1 MSRGLPL
8 LHRRRVLVVGAIGGV
23 TCAAVA
29 VGAAM
34 AGQDGS
40 GSSSDAST
48 KAASTISCPDV
59 TGSLPEIPA
68 KAKAE
73 VDRNLAL
80 LQTQIDEANKRLASS
95 AGEGGPNFVQ
105 NAILGPLADKRKST
119 LDRIAISIGRQA
131 EKPQGLDALAECSL
145 GGDAGAGQGGAGQGS
160 DAGSGGAAE
169 PPATAPGTAEPTDP
183 GSGAEDGAGSDAGAG
198 TGTGTGQSIS
208 CPDVAS
214 KVGAVPAAAQAEVDR
229 NVALLQTQIDEA
241 NKRLAS
247 SVGQGGP
254 NFVQNAILGPLKDK
268 RTSTIDRIRISISRQ
283 GATAPSGL
291 DALAGCSLASG

>member
-1 MSRGLPL
+1 
-8 LHRRRVLVVGAIGGV
+8 
-23 TCAAVA
+23 
-29 VGAAM
+29 M

-40 GSSSDAST
+40 GTSDKAST
-48 KAASTISCPDV
+48 KAASTISCPEV

-68 KAKAE
+68 QAKAE

-80 LQTQIDEANKRLASS
+80 LQTQLDEANKRLATSQ
-95 AGEGGPNFVQ
+95 GQGGPNFVQ
-105 NAILGPLADKRKST
+105 NAILGPLKDKRKST
-119 LDRIAISIGRQA
+119 LDRIAISIGRHA
-131 EKPQGLDALAECSL
+131 GKPQGLDALAACSL
-145 GGDAGAGQGGAGQGS
+145 GTG
-160 DAGSGGAAE
+160 AGSGTGAGGSA
-169 PPATAPGTAEPTDP
+169 PATAAPSAP
-183 GSGAEDGAGSDAGAG
+183 GSGGEGGAQDGSGAGSGAG
-198 TGTGTGQSIS
+198 SGSAQSIS

-214 KVGAVPAAAQAEVDR
+214 KIGAVPAAAQAEVDR
-229 NVALLQTQIDEA
+229 NIALLQTQLDEA

-268 RTSTIDRIRISISRQ
+268 RASTIDRIRISISRQ

>member
-8 LHRRRVLVVGAIGGV
+8 LHRRRVLAAGAIGGI

-40 GSSSDAST
+40 GASDGAST
-48 KAASTISCPDV
+48 KAASTISCPEV

-68 KAKAE
+68 QAKAE

-80 LQTQIDEANKRLASS
+80 LRTQLDEANKRLATSQ
-95 AGEGGPNFVQ
+95 GQGGPNFVQ

-119 LDRIAISIGRQA
+119 LDRIAISIGRHA
-131 EKPQGLDALAECSL
+131 EKPRGLDALAECSL
-145 GGDAGAGQGGAGQGS
+145 GTGTG
-160 DAGSGGAAE
+160 AGSGSGSGAGTGGSA
-169 PPATAPGTAEPTDP
+169 PATAEPSAP
-183 GSGAEDGAGSDAGAG
+183 GSGAQDGAEGGAQDGSGAGSGAG
-198 TGTGTGQSIS
+198 SGSAQSIS

-214 KVGAVPAAAQAEVDR
+214 KIGAVPAAAQAEVDR
-229 NVALLQTQIDEA
+229 NIALLGTQLDEA
-241 NKRLAS
+241 NKRLATS
-247 SVGQGGP
+247 QGQGGP

-268 RTSTIDRIRISISRQ
+268 RASTIDRIRISISRQ

>member
-8 LHRRRVLVVGAIGGV
+8 LHRRRILLSGAIGGI

-40 GSSSDAST
+40 GDASAST
-48 KAASTISCPDV
+48 KAASAISCPAV
-59 TGSLPEIPA
+59 SGSLPEIPA
-68 KAKAE
+68 EAQAE

-80 LQTQIDEANKRLASS
+80 LDTQLAEANKRLSTS
-95 AGEGGPNFVQ
+95 QGEGGPNFVQ

-119 LDRIAISIGRQA
+119 LDRIAISIGRHA
-131 EKPQGLDALAECSL
+131 EKPAGLDALAECTLS
-145 GGDAGAGQGGAGQGS
+145 DGGA
-160 DAGSGGAAE
+160 
-169 PPATAPGTAEPTDP
+169 
-183 GSGAEDGAGSDAGAG
+183 GAGSDTGAGGEAGGAASPTAAASQPAEEQGGGADQGGQEQGGGAGAG
-198 TGTGTGQSIS
+198 SGQTIS

-214 KVGAVPAAAQAEVDR
+214 GIGDVPAAAQAEVDR
-229 NVALLQTQIDEA
+229 NVALLQTQLDEA

-247 SVGQGGP
+247 SAGEGGP

-268 RTSTIDRIRISISRQ
+268 RASTIDRIQLSISRQ
-283 GATAPSGL
+283 GSTAPSGL

>member
-8 LHRRRVLVVGAIGGV
+8 LHRRRVLAAGAIGGI

-40 GSSSDAST
+40 GASDRAST
-48 KAASTISCPDV
+48 KAASTISCPEV

-68 KAKAE
+68 QAKAE

-80 LQTQIDEANKRLASS
+80 LRTQLDEANKRLATSQ
-95 AGEGGPNFVQ
+95 GQGGPNFVR

-119 LDRIAISIGRQA
+119 LDRIAISIGRHA
-131 EKPQGLDALAECSL
+131 EKPRGLDALAECSL
-145 GGDAGAGQGGAGQGS
+145 GAGSGSGSGSGAGAGGS
-160 DAGSGGAAE
+160 T
-169 PPATAPGTAEPTDP
+169 PATAEPSAP
-183 GSGAEDGAGSDAGAG
+183 GSGAEGGAQDGSGAG
-198 TGTGTGQSIS
+198 TGAGPGSAQSIS

-214 KVGAVPAAAQAEVDR
+214 KIGAVPAAAQAEVDR
-229 NVALLQTQIDEA
+229 NIALLGTQLDEA

-268 RTSTIDRIRISISRQ
+268 RASTIDRIRISISRQ